1 MRVKAV
7 TLCFIITA
15 TSRVQIRS
23 RSSPVP
29 CFHQSRRRQLCR
41 RSPAAPALRRL
52 CQPFSNPNQRSGCD
66 DDAQPRPEETG
77 GAGRSIGAGRPARTT
92 GMPDG
97 HPRSAGHGV
106 THASLFRHGPRLR
119 FPRRRAA
126 QGTPAALNREG
137 ARRLRTQPPKPVSL
151 SSHALAAGALGQSAE
166 WCGRVRVGTRCAL
179 HARSRQP
186 HRTGDRGGTGQRRRA
201 TRPRGSRGPAR
212 PAGRPRA
219 CAVPVC
225 VRARA
230 RSALP
235 PRADA
240 ARTETE
246 QGCSFPCVQSPK
258 QRTTDARGAEHVLHE
273 KGGKPSLGRQ
283 GQAHSHT
290 RTDGHTHN
298 PQPKASSKAQHKCM
312 HYCTSI
318 TNQPFRG
325 FD

>member
-1 MRVKAV
+1 VRVKAV

-15 TSRVQIRS
+15 TSRVQILS

-186 HRTGDRGGTGQRRRA
+186 HRTGDRGGSGRRA
-201 TRPRGSRGPAR
+201 PGSAGARHDRAAPEAQRGR
-212 PAGRPRA
+212 PAGLARVPCR
-219 CAVPVC
+219 CAC

-230 RSALP
+230 PLCR
-235 PRADA
+235 R
-240 ARTETE
+240 ARTRPARRRNKAALFPVSKVPNRE
-246 QGCSFPCVQSPK
+246 QM
-258 QRTTDARGAEHVLHE
+258 RGAQSTYYTK
-273 KGGKPSLGRQ
+273 KGASL
-283 GQAHSHT
+283 A
-290 RTDGHTHN
+290 
-298 PQPKASSKAQHKCM
+298 
-312 HYCTSI
+312 
-318 TNQPFRG
+318 
-325 FD
+325 